1 MSPIDLHT
9 HSTKSDGTFS
19 PEELIRY
26 AQAKGLSAVALTDHD
41 TADGIEEALLTAR
54 KLREEAPELSGSSS
68 PLVPEVIPGVELSTE
83 YRGRDIHVVG
93 LFIDWRNR
101 GFISKLR
108 EFADARI
115 YRNQKMCRLLTEG
128 GYPVNFED
136 LQSSFPDTVITRAH
150 FAQYMLEKGFISSI
164 DEAFRKL
171 IGDDCPF
178 FVPREKIS
186 PQDGVSFLLQYGAV
200 PVLAHP
206 LQYKMSDDQLCEL
219 LASLCGYGLSGSK
232 STIPVISPRTLHIFS
247 GCLKSSVFC
256 PAGEAT
262 FTEAAKKG
270 LTWVPD
276 TAACMFRI
284 ICFPLSGKKPRPQT
298 DKIKKTAAHTG
309 GSFFTPEYS
318 PHTVWCIRSSNILF
332 SS

>member
-19 PEELIRY
+19 PEELVRY
-26 AQAKGLSAVALTDHD
+26 AQLKGLSAIALTDHD
-41 TADGIEEALLTAR
+41 TADGIEEALLAAD
-54 KLREEAPELSGSSS
+54 KLRKEAAMS
-68 PLVPEVIPGVELSTE
+68 PLSNSPVIPEVIPGVELSTE
-83 YRGRDIHVVG
+83 YRGRDIHIVG
-93 LFIDWRNR
+93 LFIDWKDPE
-101 GFISKLR
+101 FVSKLR

-128 GYPVNFED
+128 DYPVDYDE
-136 LQSSFPDTVITRAH
+136 LQSHFPDTVITRAH

-186 PQDGVSFLLQYGAV
+186 PQDGVRFLLEYGAV

-219 LASLCGYGLSGSK
+219 LTSLCGYGLSG
-232 STIPVISPRTLHIFS
+232 IEVYYS
-247 GCLKSSVFC
+247 GYK
-256 PAGEAT
+256 PADTAYLSRLAEKFGLLPSGGSD
-262 FTEAAKKG
+262 FHGSRKKG
-270 LTWVPD
+270 LDLGTGYCRLYVPD
-276 TAACMFRI
+276 TLLPPLREKAAPANR
-284 ICFPLSGKKPRPQT
+284 
-298 DKIKKTAAHTG
+298 
-309 GSFFTPEYS
+309 
-318 PHTVWCIRSSNILF
+318 
-332 SS
+332 

>member
-19 PEELIRY
+19 PKELIRY
-26 AQAKGLSAVALTDHD
+26 AQVKGLSAVALTDHD
-41 TADGIEEALLTAR
+41 TADGIEEALLTAD
-54 KLREEAPELSGSSS
+54 KLKREAPASSTGDTL
-68 PLVPEVIPGVELSTE
+68 PVPEVIPGVELSTE
-83 YRGRDIHVVG
+83 YMGRDIHIVG
-93 LFIDWRNR
+93 LFIDWKNPV
-101 GFISKLR
+101 FISKLR

-128 GYPVNFED
+128 GYPVDYEE
-136 LQSSFPDTVITRAH
+136 LQSLFPDTVLTRAH

-186 PQDGVSFLLQYGAV
+186 PQDGVCFLLQYGAV

-219 LASLCGYGLSGSK
+219 LGSLCGFGLMGIEVYYSGYKPADTAYLFRLSEK
-232 STIPVISPRTLHIFS
+232 FGLLPS
-247 GCLKSSVFC
+247 GGSDFHGSR
-256 PAGEAT
+256 
-262 FTEAAKKG
+262 KKG
-270 LTWVPD
+270 LDLGTGYGHLYVPD
-276 TAACMFRI
+276 TLLP
-284 ICFPLSGKKPRPQT
+284 PLREKAVP
-298 DKIKKTAAHTG
+298 
-309 GSFFTPEYS
+309 
-318 PHTVWCIRSSNILF
+318 SNR
-332 SS
+332 

>member
-26 AQAKGLSAVALTDHD
+26 AQAKGLFAVALTDHD

-54 KLREEAPELSGSSS
+54 KLREEVNKLSGSSS
-68 PLVPEVIPGVELSTE
+68 PIVPEVIPGVELSTE

-93 LFIDWRNR
+93 LFIDWKNC

-128 GYPVNFED
+128 GYPVNYEE

-150 FAQYMLEKGFISSI
+150 FAQYMLEKGYISSI

-206 LQYKMSDDQLCEL
+206 LQYRMSDDQLCEL
-219 LASLCGYGLSGSK
+219 LASLCGYGLSG
-232 STIPVISPRTLHIFS
+232 IEVYYS
-247 GCLKSSVFC
+247 GYK
-256 PAGEAT
+256 PA
-262 FTEAAKKG
+262 
-270 LTWVPD
+270 D
-276 TAACMFRI
+276 TAY
-284 ICFPLSGKKPRPQT
+284 LSRLADKFSLLRKPQERP
-298 DKIKKTAAHTG
+298 
-309 GSFFTPEYS
+309 
-318 PHTVWCIRSSNILF
+318 
-332 SS
+332 

>member
-26 AQAKGLSAVALTDHD
+26 AQAKGLSAIALTDHD
-41 TADGIEEALLTAR
+41 TADGIEEALKAAQM
-54 KLREEAPELSGSSS
+54 LREEAQGSADSSS
-68 PLVPEVIPGVELSTE
+68 PAVPDVIPGVELSTQ

-93 LFIDWRNR
+93 LFIDWRNS
-101 GFISKLR
+101 GFNTRLR

-128 GYPVNFED
+128 GYPVNYEELLSF
-136 LQSSFPDTVITRAH
+136 FPDTVVTRAH

-186 PQDGVSFLLQYGAV
+186 PQDGVSFLLEYGAV

-219 LASLCGYGLSGSK
+219 LTSLCGYGLSG
-232 STIPVISPRTLHIFS
+232 IEVYYS
-247 GCLKSSVFC
+247 GYK
-256 PAGEAT
+256 PADTAYLSRLAEKFGLLPSGGSD
-262 FTEAAKKG
+262 FHGSRKKG
-270 LTWVPD
+270 LDLGTGYGHLYVPD
-276 TAACMFRI
+276 TLLPPLRAKAAPANR
-284 ICFPLSGKKPRPQT
+284 
-298 DKIKKTAAHTG
+298 
-309 GSFFTPEYS
+309 
-318 PHTVWCIRSSNILF
+318 
-332 SS
+332 

>member
-26 AQAKGLSAVALTDHD
+26 AQAKGLSAIALTDHD
-41 TADGIEEALLTAR
+41 TADGIEEALKTAQI
-54 KLREEAPELSGSSS
+54 LREEAQVPSGSSS
-68 PLVPEVIPGVELSTE
+68 PAVPDVIPGVELSTQ
-83 YRGRDIHVVG
+83 YRGRDIHIVG
-93 LFIDWRNR
+93 LFIDWRNS
-101 GFISKLR
+101 GFITRLR
-108 EFADARI
+108 EFADARV

-128 GYPVNFED
+128 GYPVNYEELLSF
-136 LQSSFPDTVITRAH
+136 FPDTVVTRAH

-171 IGDDCPF
+171 IGDDCSF

-219 LASLCGYGLSGSK
+219 LTSLCGYGLSG
-232 STIPVISPRTLHIFS
+232 IEVYYS
-247 GCLKSSVFC
+247 GYK
-256 PAGEAT
+256 PADTAYLSRLAERFGLLPSGGSD
-262 FTEAAKKG
+262 FHGSRKKG
-270 LTWVPD
+270 LDLGTGYGHLYVPN
-276 TAACMFRI
+276 TLLPPLRAKAAPANR
-284 ICFPLSGKKPRPQT
+284 
-298 DKIKKTAAHTG
+298 
-309 GSFFTPEYS
+309 
-318 PHTVWCIRSSNILF
+318 
-332 SS
+332 

>member
-26 AQAKGLSAVALTDHD
+26 AQAKGLSAIALTDHD
-41 TADGIEEALLTAR
+41 TADGIEEALKTAQI
-54 KLREEAPELSGSSS
+54 LREEAQVPSGSSS
-68 PLVPEVIPGVELSTE
+68 PAVPDVIPGVELSTQ

-93 LFIDWRNR
+93 LFIDWRNS
-101 GFISKLR
+101 GFNTRLR

-128 GYPVNFED
+128 GYPVNYEELLSF
-136 LQSSFPDTVITRAH
+136 FPDTVVTRAH

-186 PQDGVSFLLQYGAV
+186 PQDGVRFLLEYGAV

-219 LASLCGYGLSGSK
+219 LTSLCGYGLSG
-232 STIPVISPRTLHIFS
+232 IEVYYS
-247 GCLKSSVFC
+247 GYK
-256 PAGEAT
+256 PADTAYLSRLAEKFGLLPSGGSD
-262 FTEAAKKG
+262 FHGSRKKG
-270 LTWVPD
+270 LDLGTGYGHLYVPD
-276 TAACMFRI
+276 TLLPPLRAKAAPANR
-284 ICFPLSGKKPRPQT
+284 
-298 DKIKKTAAHTG
+298 
-309 GSFFTPEYS
+309 
-318 PHTVWCIRSSNILF
+318 
-332 SS
+332 

>member
-26 AQAKGLSAVALTDHD
+26 AQAKGLSAIALTDHD
-41 TADGIEEALLTAR
+41 TADGIEEALKAAQM
-54 KLREEAPELSGSSS
+54 LREEAQGSSGSSS
-68 PLVPEVIPGVELSTE
+68 PAVPDVIPGVELSTQ

-93 LFIDWRNR
+93 LFIDWRNS
-101 GFISKLR
+101 GFNTRLR

-128 GYPVNFED
+128 GYPVNYEELLSF
-136 LQSSFPDTVITRAH
+136 FPDTVVTRAH

-186 PQDGVSFLLQYGAV
+186 PQDGVSFLLEYGAV

-219 LASLCGYGLSGSK
+219 LTSLCGYGLSG
-232 STIPVISPRTLHIFS
+232 IEVYYS
-247 GCLKSSVFC
+247 GYK
-256 PAGEAT
+256 PADTAYLSRLAERFGLLPSGGSD
-262 FTEAAKKG
+262 FHGSRKKG
-270 LTWVPD
+270 LDLGTGYGHLYVPN
-276 TAACMFRI
+276 TLLPPLRAKAAPANR
-284 ICFPLSGKKPRPQT
+284 
-298 DKIKKTAAHTG
+298 
-309 GSFFTPEYS
+309 
-318 PHTVWCIRSSNILF
+318 
-332 SS
+332 

>member
-26 AQAKGLSAVALTDHD
+26 AQAKGLSAIALTDHD
-41 TADGIEEALLTAR
+41 TADGIEEALKTAQI
-54 KLREEAPELSGSSS
+54 LREEAQVPSGSSS
-68 PLVPEVIPGVELSTE
+68 PAVPDVIPGVELSTQ

-93 LFIDWRNR
+93 LFIDWRNS
-101 GFISKLR
+101 GFNTRLR

-128 GYPVNFED
+128 GYPVNYEELLSF
-136 LQSSFPDTVITRAH
+136 FPDTVVTRAH

-171 IGDDCPF
+171 IGDDCSF

-219 LASLCGYGLSGSK
+219 LASLCGYGLSG
-232 STIPVISPRTLHIFS
+232 IEVYYS
-247 GCLKSSVFC
+247 GYK
-256 PAGEAT
+256 PADTAYLSRLAEKFGLLPSGGSD
-262 FTEAAKKG
+262 FHGSRKKG
-270 LTWVPD
+270 LDLGTGYGRLYVPD
-276 TAACMFRI
+276 TLLPPLREKAAPANR
-284 ICFPLSGKKPRPQT
+284 
-298 DKIKKTAAHTG
+298 
-309 GSFFTPEYS
+309 
-318 PHTVWCIRSSNILF
+318 
-332 SS
+332 

>member
-26 AQAKGLSAVALTDHD
+26 AQAKGLSAIALTDHD
-41 TADGIEEALLTAR
+41 TADGIEEALKTAQI
-54 KLREEAPELSGSSS
+54 LREEAQVPSGSSS
-68 PLVPEVIPGVELSTE
+68 PAVPDGIPGVELSTQ

-93 LFIDWRNR
+93 LFIDWRNS
-101 GFISKLR
+101 GFNTRLR

-128 GYPVNFED
+128 GYPVNYEELLSF
-136 LQSSFPDTVITRAH
+136 FPDTVVTRAH

-219 LASLCGYGLSGSK
+219 LASLCGYGLSG
-232 STIPVISPRTLHIFS
+232 IEVYYS
-247 GCLKSSVFC
+247 GYK
-256 PAGEAT
+256 PADTAYLSRLAEKFGLLPSGGSD
-262 FTEAAKKG
+262 FHGSRKKG
-270 LTWVPD
+270 LDLGTGYGRLYVPD
-276 TAACMFRI
+276 TLLPPLREKAAPANR
-284 ICFPLSGKKPRPQT
+284 
-298 DKIKKTAAHTG
+298 
-309 GSFFTPEYS
+309 
-318 PHTVWCIRSSNILF
+318 
-332 SS
+332 